1 MTGHTVHELFHE
13 RAHLHPQR
21 TALVEGGR
29 ELDYGS
35 VAGIVDG
42 LATRLAAHGVTRGE
56 RVAVLSENCLEYLL
70 VQLAAARLGAMVA
83 CLNYR
88 LTAEEL
94 SACIGQVQPRL
105 LLHSAR
111 FAETATRAGAGLES
125 HGLTDFVAGASSYEA
140 SAPTGQPE
148 DGLLIIF
155 TSGTTGTPKAAV
167 ISQRAEVARMG
178 VLQRDL
184 HLDEEDAFIAWAP
197 MFHMGG
203 SEHSLSSLMYGAT
216 VVVIDGL
223 DPAAIVDTLLER
235 RVGWLLLVPA
245 TIEPVLTELQRR
257 ARAVRGLKVIGCMAD
272 MVSRTQV
279 EESCRLTGAAFLNSF
294 GSTETG
300 LPPLSGGLLR
310 PGRTAWDLGKQPNT
324 GCELILRADTHGMG
338 EMRVRGPTLFS
349 GYWREGGI
357 DRSVFVDGAYPM
369 GDLFRRRDDGR
380 YEFAG
385 RSKYLIKSGG
395 ENIYPAEIEGP
406 LLADPR
412 IEEAIVVR
420 RPDERWG
427 EVPVLFVATGNASI
441 TEQEILALLEGRLA
455 RYKLPREVRYVKAA
469 ELPRNTSGKVMR
481 EQLEG
486 WLTLSPTSDTG
497 ISQ

>member
-1 MTGHTVHELFHE
+1 VNESTVHELFHE
-13 RAHLHPQR
+13 RARLHPQR
-21 TALVEGGR
+21 IALVEGER
-29 ELDYGS
+29 KLDYGS
-35 VAGIVDG
+35 TARIVRS
-42 LATRLAAHGVTRGE
+42 LATKLAAHGVTRGE

-70 VQLAAARLGAMVA
+70 VQLAAAHLGAMVA

-94 SACIGQVQPRL
+94 VACIGQVQPKL
-105 LLHSAR
+105 LLRSTR

-125 HGLTDFVAGASSYEA
+125 HGLTDFVAGAASYEDCA
-140 SAPTGQPE
+140 TTGQPE

-223 DPAAIVDTLLER
+223 DPVAIVDTLLER
-235 RVGWLLLVPA
+235 KVGWLLLVPA
-245 TIEPVLTELQRR
+245 TIEPVLAELRGR
-257 ARAVRGLKVIGCMAD
+257 GAAVRGLKVIGCMAD
-272 MVSRTQV
+272 MVARAQV
-279 EESCRLTGAAFLNSF
+279 EDACRLTGAAFLNSF

-300 LPPLSGGLLR
+300 LPPLSGGLLH
-310 PGRTAWDLGKQPNT
+310 PGGEDWDLGKRANT
-324 GCELILRADTHGMG
+324 GCELLLQAESNGVG
-338 EMRVRGPTLFS
+338 EMLVRGPTLFS
-349 GYWREGGI
+349 GYWREGRI
-357 DRSVFVDGAYPM
+357 DRSGFINGAYPM
-369 GDLFRRRDDGR
+369 GDLFRRREDGCF
-380 YEFAG
+380 EFSG

-420 RPDERWG
+420 RPDQRWG

-441 TEQEILALLEGRLA
+441 TEDEILALLQTRLA
-455 RYKLPREVRYVKAA
+455 RYKLPREVRFVNAA

-481 EQLEG
+481 EVLEQ
-486 WLTLSPTSDTG
+486 TVATD
-497 ISQ
+497 